1 MMLKKFKCLALVLA
15 LILVIVSGTTFA
27 AKKPIKLVYGH
38 SFPADHFFCKGDL
51 EFKRL
56 VEKNSKGQIM
66 VDFFPAYQ
74 LGSQVEMVQ
83 ATRNNAQQIIV
94 TTFGSFVTVWPKMGT
109 FDLPYLYRDEAHLF
123 KVGKKINA
131 VIDPKEMAAKIGLRI
146 LNVRYRSARHL
157 TTKFPVNKL
166 EDIKGLKVRS
176 PESAVWLSFLK
187 SWGTIPTVLPSSDT
201 YTALATGTVEAQENP
216 FDSIYTWKFYE
227 QTKYCALT
235 AHIREIQALLINDK
249 CWKSLTAKQRKIIT
263 KAASVSAEM
272 GIRDLKKFDKKYY
285 NLLVKEGMKFTK
297 PDLAPF
303 RERVIQTT
311 WKQFGDE
318 ELIKKIQAIK

>member
-1 MMLKKFKCLALVLA
+1 MMLKKFRCLSLVLA
-15 LILVIVSGTTFA
+15 LILVAVSCTTFA

-38 SFPADHFFCKGDL
+38 QFPVDHFFCKGDL

-56 VEKNSKGQIM
+56 VEKNSKGQIL

-74 LGSQVEMVQ
+74 LGSLSEMVQ
-83 ATRNNAQQIIV
+83 ATRSNAQQICINSP
-94 TTFGSFVTVWPKMGT
+94 GGLVTVWPKLGT
-109 FDLPYLYRDEAHLF
+109 FDLSYLFRDEAHIL
-123 KVGKKINA
+123 KVVKKINA
-131 VIDPKEMAAKIGLRI
+131 VIDPKEMAAKTGLRI
-146 LNVRYRSARHL
+146 LNVRLRSPRHL
-157 TTKFPVNKL
+157 TTKFPVHKL

-176 PESAVWLSFLK
+176 PESAILLSLLK
-187 SWGTIPTVLPSSDT
+187 SWGTIPIVLPAADT
-201 YTALATGTVEAQENP
+201 YTALATGTVDGQENP
-216 FDSIYTWKFYE
+216 FDAIYTWKFYE

-235 AHIREIQALLINDK
+235 AHMQEIQLMLINNK
-249 CWKSLTAKQRKIIT
+249 CWKSLTAKQRRIIT
-263 KAASVSAEM
+263 KAASVSAKM
-272 GIRDLKKFDKKYY
+272 GRRDLKKFSGKYY

-303 RERVIQTT
+303 RERVKTT

>member
-235 AHIREIQALLINDK
+235 AHQQEIQVMFINNK
-249 CWKSLTAKQRKIIT
+249 CWKSLTTKQRKIIT
-263 KAASVSAEM
+263 KAASVSAKM
-272 GIRDLKKFDKKYY
+272 GIEDLKKFDKKYY

-303 RERVIQTT
+303 REKVKTT